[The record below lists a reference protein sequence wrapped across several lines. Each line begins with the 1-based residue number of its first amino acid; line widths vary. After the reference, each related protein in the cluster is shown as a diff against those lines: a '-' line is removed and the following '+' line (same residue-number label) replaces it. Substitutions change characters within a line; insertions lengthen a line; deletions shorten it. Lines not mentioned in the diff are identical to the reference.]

1 MLNIHSFSKRLFSQ
15 NNVLKSKIGAQ
26 PIFININELKFNIL
40 KKNEFE
46 IFTEYDDYN
55 PKKTLINTE
64 REVIKLKGK
73 RYNELGQKNELI
85 LNQILTLQGKAGELT
100 MKLPNFMSVNLTR
113 AGEETETSEDP
124 YKISGENDDGRR
136 LLSLSVEHP
145 ELKIQTS
152 MWGTLRTIL
161 KNNIEGVVDG
171 HLGYLRFV
179 GPGCRFILPE
189 DKPGILTIKK
199 GSTYRDRKI
208 PEGLKLELKSP
219 TFLTIEGVNLQQI
232 HNYANSIHA
241 MYKPD
246 PYKGAG
252 IYVNDNVYLKKV
264 KSGK

>member
-1 MLNIHSFSKRLFSQ
+1 MLSFNNFSKRLFCQ
-15 NNVLKSKIGAQ
+15 GNILKSKIGAQ
-26 PIFININELKFNIL
+26 PIFININELQFDIL
-40 KKNEFE
+40 KKNDYE

-55 PKKTLINTE
+55 PEKTDINSD
-64 REVIKLKGK
+64 RDVIKLKGK
-73 RYNELGQKNELI
+73 RYNKLGQKNELT
-85 LNQILTLQGKAGELT
+85 LSQVLTLKGKAGEIT
-100 MKLPNFMSVNLTR
+100 MKLPDFLSVNLKR
-113 AGEETETSEDP
+113 AGDEQEDA
-124 YKISGENDDGRR
+124 YTVSTENDDGRR
-136 LLSLSVEHP
+136 LLYLTVEHP
-145 ELKIQTS
+145 DLKIQSS

-208 PEGLKLELKSP
+208 PAGLKLALKSP

-232 HNYANSIHA
+232 HNYANAIHA

-252 IYVNDNVYLKKV
+252 IYVNDTVYLKKA
-264 KSGK
+264 KSGR

>member
-1 MLNIHSFSKRLFSQ
+1 MLSIRSIQKRSFFQ
-15 NNVLKSKIGAQ
+15 NSILKSKIGAQ
-26 PIFININELKFNIL
+26 PIFININELNFDIL
-40 KKNEFE
+40 KKNEHE
-46 IFTEYDDYN
+46 VFTEYDDYN
-55 PKKTLINTE
+55 PQKTAINAE
-64 REVIKLKGK
+64 REIIKLKGK
-73 RYNELGQKNELI
+73 RYNKLGEKNQLI
-85 LNQILTLQGKAGELT
+85 LNQVLTLKGKAGEIA

-113 AGEETETSEDP
+113 TGDESTSNEDP
-124 YKISGENDDGRR
+124 YKILGENDDGRR
-136 LLSLSVEHP
+136 LLSLNVDHP
-145 ELKIQTS
+145 DLKIQTS

-199 GSTYRDRKI
+199 GSTYRDRHI
-208 PEGLKLELKSP
+208 PEGLKLVLKSP

-232 HNYANSIHA
+232 HNYANAIHS

-252 IYVNDNVYLKKV
+252 IYVNDTVYLKKA
-264 KSGK
+264 KSGR